1 MLTVEISVLRKYRAQ
16 GKFVPGDQ
24 VVFIDLLSAL
34 PKMCIFLTSCWSA
47 GILKLVVHMERPI
60 GRRPETHLQML
71 SDCLECLSE
80 GRGLGR
86 AIILTEPQHS
96 ATAAKAAKLMMTDI
110 VTFEDVS
117 RITCAY
123 EARVLRHLKEKR
135 WNDARDTLQNAL
147 DFFDLPQYRLRASR
161 LIGATDK
168 RRYELEVKVMDI
180 QWNYVTC
187 CFKVG
192 RKGDVHHQVR
202 QMFRYCSPQIEL
214 RPNKKVTGIG

>member
-1 MLTVEISVLRKYRAQ
+1 
-16 GKFVPGDQ
+16 
-24 VVFIDLLSAL
+24 
-34 PKMCIFLTSCWSA
+34 MCVFLTACWSA

-80 GRGLGR
+80 GRGPGR

-96 ATAAKAAKLMMTDI
+96 ATAAKVAKLLITDI

-147 DFFDLPQYRLRASR
+147 DFLNLPQYRLRASR

-168 RRYELEVKVMDI
+168 RRYELEVKVITMLLAASRLGERA
-180 QWNYVTC
+180 TC
-187 CFKVG
+187 IIKSAKCFG
-192 RKGDVHHQVR
+192 TAHRKT
-202 QMFRYCSPQIEL
+202 EL